1 MPDRSA
7 VAYFG
12 AGPAPLP
19 TPVLERGAEAFVNF
33 ENTGLSLVE
42 ISHRSQTAN
51 NILADTKAALTE
63 LLGIPNSHDIL
74 FMHGGGSGEFSA
86 VVFNMISVWVE
97 KRRREAQKDLGG
109 DEDKIKERVGKE
121 LRHELSLDYLVTGS
135 WSLKAS
141 QEAANLL
148 APLGNNFVNVAVDS
162 RQTGSGKFDNI
173 PPEDTWTLTPPRS
186 KGGKVAAFVYYCDN
200 ETVDGVEF
208 PHFPDRLKKSPQDP
222 IDEIPVVAD
231 MSSNLLSRRVDVSK
245 HAVIFGGAQKNI
257 GITDVTLVIVRKD
270 LLSTHPP
277 PSFLHAVGV
286 WSPPTILN
294 WPIVAKNNSL
304 YNTMPIFSIWIAG
317 EVMRGLLETHKTR
330 QLAGQEELAN
340 SKAEQ
345 IYGALDRHPDVYQ
358 TVANRSVRSRMNIC
372 FRVCGG
378 DAAQEKGFLENA
390 EAQLLQGLKGHRSVG
405 GIRISNY
412 NAVDLSK
419 IKRLTAFLED
429 FASRSR
435 PLGALGNH

>member
-19 TPVLERGAEAFVNF
+19 TPVLEKGAEAFVNF

-63 LLGIPNSHDIL
+63 LLEIPNSHEIL

-109 DEDKIKERVGKE
+109 DENKIIDRVRQE
-121 LRHELSLDYLVTGS
+121 LKHELSLDYLVTGS

-173 PPEDTWTLTPPRS
+173 PPEDTWKLTPSRS
-186 KGGKVAAFVYYCDN
+186 KGGKAAAFVYYCDN

-208 PHFPDRLKKSPQDP
+208 PLFPNCLKNSPQDP
-222 IDEIPVVAD
+222 ADEIPVVAD
-231 MSSNLLSRRVDVSK
+231 MSSNFLSRRVDVSK

-317 EVMRGLLETHKTR
+317 EVMRSLLEAHKTR

-345 IYGALDRHPDVYQ
+345 IYNVLDRHPDVYQ
-358 TVANRSVRSRMNIC
+358 IVANRSVRSRMNIC
-372 FRVCGG
+372 FRVRGG
-378 DAAQEKGFLENA
+378 DAAQEKDFLENA

-429 FASRSR
+429 FASR
-435 PLGALGNH
+435 